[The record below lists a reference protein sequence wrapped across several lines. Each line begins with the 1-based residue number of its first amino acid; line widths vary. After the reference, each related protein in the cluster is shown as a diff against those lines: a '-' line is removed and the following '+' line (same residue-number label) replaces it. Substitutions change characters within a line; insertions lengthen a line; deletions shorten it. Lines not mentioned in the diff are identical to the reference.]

1 MNIKL
6 SIRDCGSPMDES
18 NSIARS
24 GEEFDISSAN
34 SNSVAILILSLCNLP
49 TLQCGHNLL
58 CHSSAQIFYGH
69 TFVKPRYAP
78 KMVEVLENHVI
89 RTYDGTTTKLKMAVV
104 VVKADRNV
112 RK

>member
-1 MNIKL
+1 
-6 SIRDCGSPMDES
+6 MDES

-78 KMVEVLENHVI
+78 KNGRSIRKSRDQDLRRDDNKAENGGCGSKG
-89 RTYDGTTTKLKMAVV
+89 RSERA
-104 VVKADRNV
+104 
-112 RK
+112 